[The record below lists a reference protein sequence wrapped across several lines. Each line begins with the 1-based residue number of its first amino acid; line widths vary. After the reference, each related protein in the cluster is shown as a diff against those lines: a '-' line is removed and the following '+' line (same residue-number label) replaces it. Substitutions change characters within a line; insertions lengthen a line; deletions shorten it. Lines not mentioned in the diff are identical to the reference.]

1 MNVFGIGALE
11 LLVILLVAF
20 IALGP
25 GKTME
30 TARTIGRMMREA
42 RRAFSDIVEAASFDD
57 GGRADDRRRGRA
69 PSPPGEPLPG
79 PAHLAEQTPPAAGD
93 DGGGGG
99 DTGGPDDRPEGGSG
113 RAGIR

>member
-57 GGRADDRRRGRA
+57 GGRADDRRAGRA

-79 PAHLAEQTPPAAGD
+79 PAHLAEQTPPAAGAD
-93 DGGGGG
+93 GGG
-99 DTGGPDDRPEGGSG
+99 DTGGPDDRPEGGDG

>member
-1 MNVFGIGALE
+1 
-11 LLVILLVAF
+11 
-20 IALGP
+20 
-25 GKTME
+25 ME

-57 GGRADDRRRGRA
+57 GGRAGDRRPGRA

-79 PAHLAEQTPPAAGD
+79 PAHLAEQTPPATGD
-93 DGGGGG
+93 DAIAGG

>member
-57 GGRADDRRRGRA
+57 GGRGGDDRRAGRA

-79 PAHLAEQTPPAAGD
+79 PAHLAEQTPPATGD
-93 DGGGGG
+93 DGGGG
-99 DTGGPDDRPEGGSG
+99 DTGGPDERPEGGGS
-113 RAGIR
+113 RAGVR

>member
-1 MNVFGIGALE
+1 MNVFGIGAME

-57 GGRADDRRRGRA
+57 GGRGDDRRTGRA
-69 PSPPGEPLPG
+69 PGPPGDPLPG
-79 PAHLAEQTPPAAGD
+79 PGHLAEQTPPATGD
-93 DGGGGG
+93 DGGG
-99 DTGGPDDRPEGGSG
+99 DTGGPDDRTEGGDS